1 MRADSD
7 LESGATPCKPGRR
20 GVARVLAAA
29 GYSWSGLR
37 QAWQHEAAF
46 RQELLLLLPMLPAA
60 IWLGQTAAERALLV
74 LSCLLVLTAELLN
87 SAIEA
92 VVDRASPER
101 HPLAGRAKDM
111 GSAAVFMA
119 LLQVLVVWGLLAWQ
133 RFV

>member
-1 MRADSD
+1 MPA
-7 LESGATPCKPGRR
+7 ESSITPCKPGRR
-20 GVARVLAAA
+20 GLARIVAAA

-46 RQELLLLLPMLPAA
+46 RQEVVLLVPMLLLAC
-60 IWLGQTAAERALLV
+60 WLGQTAVERALLL
-74 LSCLLVLTAELLN
+74 LSCLLVLITELLN
-87 SAIEA
+87 SAVEA

-111 GSAAVFMA
+111 GSAAVLIA
-119 LLQVLVVWGLLAWQ
+119 LLQVLVVWGLVAWQ